1 MACELNR
8 SLKIAGLDYD
18 SAAFHAAVATAIV
31 ERGYGC
37 KVERVPGAIAPLVN
51 GLARGDV
58 DIVMEIWMANP
69 VEAWS
74 KAAEAGR
81 VTPLGTTF
89 PDATEGWYVP
99 RYLVEGPDAKAP
111 DLKSVTDLKRYKA
124 LFTDPEEPSKGR
136 FYNCVAGWVCEGIN
150 TKKLAAYGLEDDFT
164 NTRGG
169 SGEATVAVIEAAL
182 KRKRPVLFYYW
193 SPSWL
198 VGAYD
203 LVKLEEPAFDQA
215 VWDQLKTTDRP
226 SRATAYPVS
235 KVVIGANADFAKQA
249 PQLAEFFRKYGMS
262 SAADVADARP
272 GTREGHCAGT
282 AGAGLPQE
290 PARCLEG
297 LVAGRHR
304 RQGDSRAV
312 TSTLLPDLGK
322 ALQGAVNRAVDAVVI
337 GLGEDLDGLARGLTA
352 PVRGSRA
359 ALQLLTPEIA
369 VHPGLSRWAISRAAV
384 GASPPRWPRSSPGW
398 GCSAS
403 GRRRCRRWR

>member
-1 MACELNR
+1 MREAGMVSGRKSLGGLVLAGALALFAAPSQGCELDR
-8 SLKIAGLDYD
+8 PLKIAGLDYD

-89 PDATEGWYVP
+89 PDANEGWYVP

-111 DLKSVTDLKRYKA
+111 DLKSVSDLKRYKA
-124 LFTDPEEPSKGR
+124 LFIDPEEPAKGR
-136 FYNCVAGWVCEGIN
+136 FYNCVAGWVCEGVN
-150 TKKLAAYGLEDDFT
+150 TKKLAAYGLDNDFT

-235 KVVIGANADFAKQA
+235 KVVIGAHVDFPKQA
-249 PQLAEFFRKYGMS
+249 PQLATFFRQYGMS
-262 SAADVADARP
+262 SATTSQMLAQAREKGIAPEQQALVFLKSHPDAWKAWVP
-272 GTREGHCAGT
+272 AEIAGKVT
-282 AGAGLPQE
+282 AGL
-290 PARCLEG
+290 
-297 LVAGRHR
+297 
-304 RQGDSRAV
+304 
-312 TSTLLPDLGK
+312 
-322 ALQGAVNRAVDAVVI
+322 
-337 GLGEDLDGLARGLTA
+337 
-352 PVRGSRA
+352 
-359 ALQLLTPEIA
+359 
-369 VHPGLSRWAISRAAV
+369 
-384 GASPPRWPRSSPGW
+384 
-398 GCSAS
+398 
-403 GRRRCRRWR
+403 